1 MDAQSAVSGDA
12 YQGNGSAPLD
22 PVRRPKEAAAY
33 TGLSESRLA
42 KLRMCGE
49 GPRFIKLSATRVGY
63 RQSALEAWLRERER
77 MSTLEDPK
85 KAPGGA

>member
-1 MDAQSAVSGDA
+1 MDAHPAVRGDA
-12 YQGNGSAPLD
+12 HQGNGSAPLD
-22 PVRRPKEAAAY
+22 PVRRPREAAAY

-42 KLRMCGE
+42 KLRMSGD

-77 MSTLEDPK
+77 VSTLDDPRK
-85 KAPGGA
+85 LPRGA